1 MADWEASK
9 DEEEEAQDAEDPEM
23 PNLDNMLETYR
34 EGIRTQREQD
44 EEFLNGLIEKMTE
57 KGVPII
63 SNIKSDLSPQ
73 FVLIKLLDQLK
84 DHFERR

>member
-1 MADWEASK
+1 MVEWEKTK
-9 DEEEEAQDAEDPEM
+9 DEEEEAQDADDPEM
-23 PNLDNMLETYR
+23 PNLENMLETFR